1 MSDITKPLI
10 TTIIPTYR
18 RPKLLRR
25 AIKSVMNQTYPHFQ
39 VCVYDN
45 ASGDETASV
54 VAELAKKD
62 PRVKYHCHSEN
73 IGGFN
78 NLNYGMEHVNT
89 PYFSFLSDDDILL
102 PEFFQTAMD
111 GFEKYPDAVF
121 SAGSCINM
129 NDKGKVG
136 SVMPWSWERDGY
148 FTPPEGLFQ
157 MMGGKHITWTS
168 IVFRKEVIENIGS
181 FDKEVEAGDLDFEL
195 RIAAHFPYV
204 VSKKPCAI
212 FVIHDSSYCGSATYK
227 SFWPGW
233 SKMIRNIT
241 EDEQLPFD
249 VRKRAENILTDQIK
263 YTLRGFL
270 IKSLKKKNFDEAY
283 EIARIFK
290 DYYQEKKK
298 FIFFSFLISIIKY
311 IPLIYYLIILLN
323 KIRLIYKLRRIRRQ
337 LQKQFGDYA
346 KLLEFI

>member
-1 MSDITKPLI
+1 MGDITKPLI

-18 RPKLLRR
+18 RPKLLQR
-25 AIKSVMNQTYPHFQ
+25 AIKSALNQTYPHFQ

-54 VAELAKKD
+54 VAELAKDD

-73 IGGFN
+73 IGAFN
-78 NLNYGMEHVNT
+78 NFNYGMEHIDT

-121 SAGSCINM
+121 SAGSCIIM

-136 SVMPWSWERDGY
+136 SIMPFSWEKDGY

-157 MMGGKHITWTS
+157 MIDGKHISWTS
-168 IVFRKEVIENIGS
+168 IVFRREVIKNIGS
-181 FDKEVEAGDLDFEL
+181 FDKEVGIVDLDFEL
-195 RIAAHFPYV
+195 RIVSRFPYV

-212 FVIHDSSYCGSATYK
+212 FVIHDLSYCGSATYK

-233 SKMIRNIT
+233 NKMIRNIT

-249 VRKRAENILTDQIK
+249 VRKRAENILIDQIK
-263 YTLRGFL
+263 LMLRGFL
-270 IKSLKKKNFDEAY
+270 IKSIKEKNFDEAY

-290 DYYQEKKK
+290 DYYQDKKK

-311 IPLIYYLIILLN
+311 IPLIYYPIILLN
-323 KIRLIYKLRRIRRQ
+323 KIRLLKSIRMTKQ

-346 KLLEFI
+346 KLLEFQ